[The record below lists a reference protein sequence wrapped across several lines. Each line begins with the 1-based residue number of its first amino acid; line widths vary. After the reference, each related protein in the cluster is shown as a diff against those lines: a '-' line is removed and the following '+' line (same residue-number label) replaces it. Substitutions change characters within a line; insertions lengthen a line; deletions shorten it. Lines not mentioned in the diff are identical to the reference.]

1 MLSATLVH
9 DDISYKPH
17 AQLSSET
24 IPGARHRD
32 GFETATFRRIE
43 AKEYV
48 FCDGDPRTHI
58 FHVEQGVIALSKV
71 LGDGRRQIID
81 FAYPGDYIGLGL
93 LKDHI
98 FDAQAT
104 CLAKVKCIPAPTL
117 EQAAASDPG
126 LALKLYKAVS
136 AELATARNLLVCVG
150 QGTAME
156 RIAMFL
162 IRMRDRAEASGVNDG
177 VFNLVMRRSDIADLL
192 GLTVETVSR
201 TLTKLRGMRVIDIIN
216 ATEIHILEVG
226 KLEQLAA

>member
-1 MLSATLVH
+1 MLSATRVH
-9 DDISYKPH
+9 GAVSYKPH
-17 AQLSSET
+17 TRLSGEEK
-24 IPGARHRD
+24 PGARQRG
-32 GFETATFRRIE
+32 GFENATFRRIE

-93 LKDHI
+93 LKDYI

-104 CLAKVKCIPAPTL
+104 CLAKVRCTPASTL
-117 EQAAASDPG
+117 EQAAASDPN

-162 IRMRDRAEASGVNDG
+162 IGSRDRAAASGANDG
-177 VFNLVMRRSDIADLL
+177 VFSLVMRRSDIADLL
-192 GLTVETVSR
+192 GLTIETVSR
-201 TLTKLRGMRVIDIIN
+201 TLTKLRGMRVIDIVN
-216 ATEIHILEVG
+216 ATEIHILDED

>member
-1 MLSATLVH
+1 MLNATQVQETG
-9 DDISYKPH
+9 SYKPFAH
-17 AQLSSET
+17 LSSNEDHA
-24 IPGARHRD
+24 GSD
-32 GFETATFRRIE
+32 GLDRTTYRRIE

-48 FCDGDPRTHI
+48 FCDGDPRTHV

-71 LGDGRRQIID
+71 LGDGRRQVID

-93 LKDHI
+93 LKDYI

-104 CLAKVKCIPAPTL
+104 CRAKVKCIPASAL
-117 EQAAASDPG
+117 EQAAVSDPT

-136 AELATARNLLVCVG
+136 AELTTARNLLICVG

-162 IRMRDRAEASGVNDG
+162 IGLRDRAAASGANDG
-177 VFNLVMRRSDIADLL
+177 IFRLVVRRSDIADLL

-216 ATEIHILEVG
+216 ATEIHVLDEDR
-226 KLEQLAA
+226 LDELAA